1 MSLMVLAG
9 TPIVPY
15 EVVAMEKKYWLLP
28 LCIVNSL
35 SNSTRLEKKSKTSFM
50 YSIELLPARLKE
62 PCKNPALDSTD
73 IIDGNNKANSS
84 SKTYLAKKIRRLI
97 QKEIFHCYMLSRI

>member
-1 MSLMVLAG
+1 MVLAG

-35 SNSTRLEKKSKTSFM
+35 SNSTRLEKKSKISFM

-97 QKEIFHCYMLSRI
+97 QKEIFNCYMLSRIWQ

>member
-1 MSLMVLAG
+1 MVLAG

-35 SNSTRLEKKSKTSFM
+35 SNSTRLEKKSKISFM

-84 SKTYLAKKIRRLI
+84 SKTYLAKKFRRLI
-97 QKEIFHCYMLSRI
+97 QKEIFNCYMLSRI